1 MGLSIFGVINQLKG
15 RLIAFFWINFF
26 VFNMAIDDV
35 SAFIDTPSILLVLA
49 IAIPYGF
56 VTADN
61 RIDFLPKFCNAA
73 IIAGVIG
80 TIVGFHYIPNVFD
93 QSDYVFDPVPIGYS
107 ILVSLLSL
115 FWGLFFWLNGTML
128 QGIFLRLK
136 AEKDE

>member
-73 IIAGVIG
+73 IIAGFIG
-80 TIVGFHYIPNVFD
+80 TIVGFHYIPNVFE
-93 QSDYVFDPVPIGYS
+93 QSDYVFDPVPIGHS